1 MRRRV
6 ECQGGRAAVTAS
18 GVAREPG
25 EEVARRVVLPLAPLV
40 LHSSA
45 ILLEQRAYALC
56 LGHEDL
62 NDHHASRC
70 DTLLQ
75 TAAERE
81 GELGR
86 VRYCAGWRAGSTTRG
101 IAWALHVVILERVIA
116 LLARASPKLFLDFGA
131 TTNLVH
137 GR

>member
-1 MRRRV
+1 
-6 ECQGGRAAVTAS
+6 
-18 GVAREPG
+18 
-25 EEVARRVVLPLAPLV
+25 V

-45 ILLEQRAYALC
+45 ILLEQRVYALC
-56 LGHEDL
+56 LGYEDL

-70 DTLLQ
+70 DTLPQ

-81 GELGR
+81 GELGP
-86 VRYCAGWRAGSTTRG
+86 VRYCAGWRGSTTRG

-116 LLARASPKLFLDFGA
+116 LLARASPILFLGFDA
-131 TTNLVH
+131 TTDPVH